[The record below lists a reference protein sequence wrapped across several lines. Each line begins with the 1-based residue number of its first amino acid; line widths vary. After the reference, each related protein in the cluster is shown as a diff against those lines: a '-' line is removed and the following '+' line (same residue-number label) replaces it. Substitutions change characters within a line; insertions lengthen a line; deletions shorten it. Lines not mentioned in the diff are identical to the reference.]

1 MLCSKRAYLVA
12 ALPCLVT
19 ANVASTKN
27 QTRFVIDSSVVIPW
41 YLEQN
46 LTPISLLFLQRL
58 EHCQAPGVI
67 SSHVSQVLW
76 SYCQEDRLSGTVGA
90 AALRHFRR
98 AMNHKITP
106 SEDLA
111 DRALEISL
119 DLRLAPPLCLYF
131 ALATCL
137 TFVAVCTSGSGIARS
152 TPFVVRA
159 ASAATCDAGTTDRST
174 CCVIA
179 FRVSSSSA
187 RWSFRAAFCGAL
199 LCFVVSYSLV
209 SASPWQFF

>member
-1 MLCSKRAYLVA
+1 MLCSKQAYLVA

-19 ANVASTKN
+19 AKVAGTEN

-41 YLEQN
+41 YLEQS

-76 SYCQEDRLSGTVGA
+76 SYCQEDLLSGTVGA

-98 AMNHKITP
+98 AMKHKITP

-131 ALATCL
+131 ALAERQEADLVTAFQPFHEAVRGTPYAAMVTDL
-137 TFVAVCTSGSGIARS
+137 RTFH
-152 TPFVVRA
+152 
-159 ASAATCDAGTTDRST
+159 
-174 CCVIA
+174 
-179 FRVSSSSA
+179 
-187 RWSFRAAFCGAL
+187 
-199 LCFVVSYSLV
+199 
-209 SASPWQFF
+209 